1 MKIKQIQKISK
12 KRIVQKVNDCF
23 NFALIKEG
31 KNGAKFYIA
40 LIGIDNTIK

>member
-1 MKIKQIQKISK
+1 MKIKQIR
-12 KRIVQKVNDCF
+12 KRREKRNVKRVDDCF
-23 NFALIKEG
+23 NVALIKEG